1 VNTIFEKKLFVLKM
15 SSGKWKRKSSRE
27 IRSGEQKKFKL
38 DVFPLL
44 SLPNELI
51 LHILK
56 FLTMRDVVSV
66 ATF

>member
-15 SSGKWKRKSSRE
+15 ISGKWKRKSSRE
-27 IRSGEQKKFKL
+27 IRSGEQKKSKL

-44 SLPNELI
+44 ALPNELI

-66 ATF
+66 VTF